1 MSGKKPSSLGALL
14 SQRDPQLAALAAEA
28 LRLDTVRRRV
38 ARCLPA
44 EAEPHC
50 LGADLKDGVLT
61 LFLDSGAWNTFL
73 HYRQQTLL
81 ADLQRSLG
89 EPCRTLKFKVLPEP
103 IPGVPP
109 KPPPRTLSPDTQ
121 HLLETTAGGIEDT
134 ALAEALRRL
143 ARGRAPRS

>member
-28 LRLDTVRRRV
+28 RRLDALRRRV
-38 ARCLPA
+38 ARSLPA

-81 ADLQRSLG
+81 AELQRSLG
-89 EPCRTLKFKVLPEP
+89 EPCKTLKFKVLPEAAAQDP
-103 IPGVPP
+103 VSRHAAHAGEHRRRYRRQRLGRGPAASCPRPRAALLKKLIP
-109 KPPPRTLSPDTQ
+109 
-121 HLLETTAGGIEDT
+121 
-134 ALAEALRRL
+134 
-143 ARGRAPRS
+143 